1 MVGMMEDLLI
11 IRSLTK
17 VRTVFNLMMVLEEK
31 VRRCNEMR

>member
-17 VRTVFNLMMVLEEK
+17 VRTFFNLMMVREEK
-31 VRRCNEMR
+31 VKRCYEMR